1 MPIGSWRKLTLG
13 LSTLLGVRAR
23 GFFIPYR
30 YAHQVRPPEAYE
42 VAGEL
47 FARAADDFKA
57 TLSELDRY
65 RDDLAR
71 IGATATAPAPRW
83 NQDWFGTLDA
93 AILYATIR
101 TRAPRLLLEIG
112 SGHST
117 RFAARAIADGAL
129 STRHVAIDPAPRAD
143 CSQLPVE
150 LHRCV
155 LQDAAPAIFA
165 NLRAGDILF
174 VDSSH
179 ILMPGTDVDQLLN
192 SVLPRLP
199 SGVRVHIHDIFLPDD
214 YPPDWRWRGYN
225 EQSAVLQL
233 LAGGAYRA
241 RFASR
246 YVQTRM
252 QTELAASLIAT
263 LPCHANLATS
273 LWLEKS

>member
-57 TLSELDRY
+57 ALAELDRY

-101 TRAPRLLLEIG
+101 TRA
-112 SGHST
+112 
-117 RFAARAIADGAL
+117 AA
-129 STRHVAIDPAPRAD
+129 V
-143 CSQLPVE
+143 
-150 LHRCV
+150 
-155 LQDAAPAIFA
+155 
-165 NLRAGDILF
+165 AGDRVGPFDALCSAGDRRWCL
-174 VDSSH
+174 VD
-179 ILMPGTDVDQLLN
+179 
-192 SVLPRLP
+192 
-199 SGVRVHIHDIFLPDD
+199 
-214 YPPDWRWRGYN
+214 
-225 EQSAVLQL
+225 A
-233 LAGGAYRA
+233 
-241 RFASR
+241 
-246 YVQTRM
+246 
-252 QTELAASLIAT
+252 
-263 LPCHANLATS
+263 PCRH
-273 LWLEKS
+273 